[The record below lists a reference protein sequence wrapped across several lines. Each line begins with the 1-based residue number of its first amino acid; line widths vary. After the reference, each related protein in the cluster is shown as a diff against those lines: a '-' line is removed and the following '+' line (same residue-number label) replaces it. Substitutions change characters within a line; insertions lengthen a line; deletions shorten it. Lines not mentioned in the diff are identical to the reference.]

1 MHPAVVSVSALS
13 DFRLRLVFSNGEVRR
28 FDMNP
33 YMNLAIF
40 RDLQKPELFQT
51 VQVSFDTIRWEND
64 ADIDPETLYEGG
76 IPESSCG

>member
-13 DFRLRLVFSNGEVRR
+13 DFHLRLVFSNGEVRR

-33 YMNLAIF
+33 FLNLAIF

-51 VQVSFDTIRWEND
+51 VQVCFDTIRWEND
-64 ADIDPETLYEGG
+64 ADIDPETLYKGG
-76 IPESSCG
+76 IPEGS

>member
-13 DFRLRLVFSNGEVRR
+13 DFHLRLVFSNGEIRR

-40 RDLQKPELFQT
+40 RDLRKPELFQT

-76 IPESSCG
+76 IPEGSCG